1 MNKIKWCLGQK
12 SGIRIIEPNNN
23 LSQQY
28 VKSSEENLDMMGK
41 ATGKWKSITAYYAC
55 YEAFYALLQKIGIKC
70 EIHDCTLEL
79 LNLIEGFDDKL
90 KNFMIE
96 LKKERIDVQYYLKA
110 PKPLDEN
117 QVKEFVLSCKSKI
130 SSITDDEISNIRDKI
145 KLKKDQE

>member
-1 MNKIKWCLGQK
+1 
-12 SGIRIIEPNNN
+12 
-23 LSQQY
+23 
-28 VKSSEENLDMMGK
+28 
-41 ATGKWKSITAYYAC
+41 
-55 YEAFYALLQKIGIKC
+55 
-70 EIHDCTLEL
+70 
-79 LNLIEGFDDKL
+79 
-90 KNFMIE
+90 MIE

>member
-1 MNKIKWCLGQK
+1 MNKIKWCLSQK
-12 SGIRIIEPNNN
+12 TGIRIIEPNDN

-41 ATGKWKSITAYYAC
+41 VSGKWKSITAYYAC

-90 KNFMIE
+90 KDFMIE
-96 LKKERIDVQYYLKA
+96 LKRERIDVQYYLKT

-130 SSITDDEISNIRDKI
+130 SSITNDEIVSIRGKI
-145 KLKKDQE
+145 KLKKD

>member
-1 MNKIKWCLGQK
+1 MNKIKWCLDQK
-12 SGIRIIEPNNN
+12 RGIKIIDPNNS

-41 ATGKWKSITAYYAC
+41 AIGKWKSITAYYAC

-79 LNLIEGFDDKL
+79 LNLIEGFDDAL
-90 KNFMIE
+90 KDFIID
-96 LKKERIDVQYYLKA
+96 LKEERIDVQYYLKS

-117 QVKEFVLSCKSKI
+117 QVKDFVLSCKSKI
-130 SSITDDEISNIRDKI
+130 SSITVDEIAKIRDKI
-145 KLKKDQE
+145 ELKKD

>member
-1 MNKIKWCLGQK
+1 MNKIEWCLSQK
-12 SGIRIIEPNNN
+12 TGIRIIEPNDN

-41 ATGKWKSITAYYAC
+41 VSGKWKSITAYYAC

-90 KNFMIE
+90 KDFMIE
-96 LKKERIDVQYYLKA
+96 LKRERIDVQYYLKT

-130 SSITDDEISNIRDKI
+130 SSITNDEIVSIRGKI
-145 KLKKDQE
+145 KLKKD